1 MRLDQNPIFRE
12 EIVTWYDS
20 ETACYVVTAFML
32 LVFLSGIIGI
42 YTALSIVEY
51 HEYIWVP
58 AIIVIMSG
66 WVIVST
72 SIRLIKRYVN
82 KYPK

>member
-12 EIVTWYDS
+12 AIVPWYDS

-42 YTALSIVEY
+42 YTVLSIVEY

-58 AIIVIMSG
+58 AILVIMSG

>member
-12 EIVTWYDS
+12 EIVPWYDS